1 MFQLDLK
8 DRRSI
13 YEQIIDGFK
22 GMIARGELSP
32 GDRLP
37 SVRELSTKL
46 TVNPNTIQKSY
57 SALEAQGWIY
67 TVAGRGCFVSEQRPG
82 ADEKQLTAA
91 FAKLNEVLRELA
103 YVGADLKDVV
113 SRAEAVFAQKGK
125 DAADIGPGG
134 DFERG
139 ERK

>member
-67 TVAGRGCFVSEQRPG
+67 TVSGRGCFVSEQRPG
-82 ADEKQLTAA
+82 ADEKQLAA
-91 FAKLNEVLRELA
+91 VLAKLDEVLRELA
-103 YVGADLKDVV
+103 YVGAERGDV
-113 SRAEAVFAQKGK
+113 EKHVF
-125 DAADIGPGG
+125 DA
-134 DFERG
+134 FSERG

>member
-67 TVAGRGCFVSEQRPG
+67 MVSGRGCFVSERTHQP
-82 ADEKQLTAA
+82 DEKLLAA
-91 FAKLNEVLRELA
+91 ALARLDEAVRELGFLGVSA
-103 YVGADLKDVV
+103 EKVAEYITKGSAGQKD
-113 SRAEAVFAQKGK
+113 
-125 DAADIGPGG
+125 
-134 DFERG
+134 ERSEEG
-139 ERK
+139 REQE